1 MAAPLRLVVFDCDGT
16 LVDSQH
22 GIVAAAE
29 SAWRSQGLP
38 LPDPAAVRE
47 MVGLNLDE
55 AIARLQPDADVV
67 LVTRLV
73 EAYKRAFFELR
84 AHPDHEEPLYPGIRE
99 LLDALARPQVLL
111 GVATGKHMRGLK
123 ATLERHRL
131 TNRFVTLQTP
141 DTCRGKPHPQMIERA
156 LSETGV
162 PAAAT
167 YVVGDT
173 TFDMQMA
180 YNAAVAGIGVG
191 WGYHATAAL
200 VAAGAREVI
209 ETPMDLAKIVLED

>member
-1 MAAPLRLVVFDCDGT
+1 MSTALRLVVFDCDGT

-29 SAWRSQGLP
+29 SAWRAQGLP
-38 LPDPAAVRE
+38 HPDPEAVRQ

-55 AIARLQPDADVV
+55 AIARLQPDADAV

-84 AHPDHEEPLYPGIRE
+84 ARPDHEEPLDPGIRE
-99 LLDALARPQVLL
+99 LLDALDQPQVLL
-111 GVATGKHMRGLK
+111 GIATGKHMRGLK
-123 ATLERHRL
+123 ATLERHGL
-131 TNRFVTLQTP
+131 TERFVTLQTP
-141 DTCRGKPHPQMIERA
+141 DTCLGKPHPQMIERA
-156 LSETGV
+156 LSETGA
-162 PAAAT
+162 PAATT

-180 YNAAVAGIGVG
+180 YNAAVAGIGG
-191 WGYHATAAL
+191 AWGYHATAAL
-200 VAAGAREVI
+200 VSAGARTVI
-209 ETPMDLAKIVLED
+209 EAPQDLIRIVLED